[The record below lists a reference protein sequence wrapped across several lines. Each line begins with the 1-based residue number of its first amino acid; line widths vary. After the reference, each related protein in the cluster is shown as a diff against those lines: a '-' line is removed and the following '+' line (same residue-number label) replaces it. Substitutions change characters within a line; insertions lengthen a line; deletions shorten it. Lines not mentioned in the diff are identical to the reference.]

1 MAKHLLDLLRR
12 LPITGRSRRAGALA
26 RRDDGFS
33 MLLVILIALAVL
45 LGGVM
50 LIARVSFGRLGSA
63 YQSQGREAR
72 EAAEIGMARI
82 IAELNRERNRRLLV
96 NAPIVNNEDRTY
108 LESSTNQGKLRSVCT
123 LSLPQLGNTFPT
135 ANLKAEQ
142 TLDSDR
148 RYQLITVSQP
158 ASSSQTEATSPY
170 AKKSNSAA
178 NRFAVTMG
186 YDPSGATT
194 PADNPP
200 TSEPPRAGEL
210 TITVRGTA
218 YRNGVLVASSTLT
231 RTLEVVPKCCR
242 GSLGG
247 YRDAFGNDR
256 GACASTLGFGLVGGA
271 AENDTGVITVQST
284 SSDIVDGNGNNID
297 FVYCVATTNCSAN
310 INSNVGTQV
319 NVADIDMPD
328 VKAAANTT
336 CDKAVVGSTLPA
348 ACNVNLDA
356 NASDGSLVSGTL
368 TLTTPVSASW
378 PANFRSVCSAST
390 PAGASQPLT
399 TCSLN
404 QLDFGNPNRT
414 LRIDSSGGPIRLHFP
429 NSQSGSNT
437 KTINQRSGG
446 GFLHV
451 NSANSGGYPTKI
463 TDFSLFGCQSCSP
476 EQLVDLGQGGGAA
489 LRFFAYFPRGSI
501 EIGGSSGYAG
511 VIWTNK
517 VKANGNVLM
526 TIPGSGLG
534 DVLDLMGMGGQT
546 PAVNPPL
553 VDYVLRATRSLQ
565 FF

>member
-1 MAKHLLDLLRR
+1 MEKHLLHLLSQLQRS
-12 LPITGRSRRAGALA
+12 GRSPKA
-26 RRDDGFS
+26 GFS
-33 MLLVILIALAVL
+33 MVLVILIALAVL

-50 LIARVSFGRLGSA
+50 LITRVSFGQLGSA

-96 NAPIVNNEDRTY
+96 NAPILNSQDRTY
-108 LESSTNQGKLRSVCT
+108 IESSTNQGKLRSVCT
-123 LSLPQLGNTFPT
+123 MSLPNLANTFPS

-142 TLDSDR
+142 TLDTDR
-148 RYQLITVSQP
+148 RYQLISISQP
-158 ASSSQTEATSPY
+158 AGSSQTEATSPY
-170 AKKSNSAA
+170 AKKANTAT
-178 NRFAVTMG
+178 NRFAVTLG

-194 PADNPP
+194 PAANPP
-200 TSEPPRAGEL
+200 ISEPPQAGEL

-247 YRDAFGNDR
+247 YGGAFGNDS
-256 GACASTLGFGLVGGA
+256 GACDNTLGFGLVGGA

-284 SSDIVDGNGNNID
+284 SSDIVDGFGNNID

-310 INSNVGTQV
+310 INTNVGTLV
-319 NVADIDMPD
+319 NVVDIDMPN
-328 VKAAANTT
+328 VKAAANTG
-336 CDKAVVGSTLPA
+336 CDKAVVGNSLPT
-348 ACNVNLDA
+348 ACNVSLDA
-356 NASDGSLVSGTL
+356 NAADGSLVSGTL
-368 TLTTPVSASW
+368 TLTTPVSSSW
-378 PANFRSVCSAST
+378 PANFRAVCSAST
-390 PAGASQPLT
+390 STPPLT

-404 QLDFGNPNRT
+404 SLDFSNPNRT
-414 LRIDSSGGPIRLHFP
+414 LKIDSRGGPIRLHFP
-429 NSQSGSNT
+429 NSQSGNA
-437 KTINQRSGG
+437 KTLNQRSGG

-451 NSANSGGYPTKI
+451 NSANTSGLPSKI
-463 TDFSLFGCQSCSP
+463 TDFTLFGCQSCSP

-501 EIGGSSGYAG
+501 EIGGGSGYAG

-526 TIPGSGLG
+526 TIPGAGLG